1 MQRLNRSILGQ
12 RLLIACVGIAS
23 LTLASSFTH
32 AETIRKITSEGSI
45 TLTNSKAGAST
56 RRSANRQRSAN
67 GQYAYIMQNDNGE
80 NLLTNIT
87 RRSESDRFNNY
98 DRQVKKTF
106 YAESNIHQYK
116 NYGATEAAVSAS
128 SNGNKNAYDALLA
141 DAARRHNLDAGLM
154 KAIMHTES
162 GFNANARSPV
172 GAQGL
177 MQLMPATAQRFGVGN
192 AWDPAQNIEG
202 SAKYLRWLLNRFNG
216 RVDHVLAGYN
226 AGEGNVDKYGGIP
239 PFRETQDYV
248 RRVLSRYNNLY
259 ANQSLPAQ
267 SASSNSNSGT
277 IRPVSL
283 ALNSASNP
291 TSSDSAYTQSA
302 FAALGQPK

>member
-1 MQRLNRSILGQ
+1 MQRLGLSILGQ
-12 RLLIACVGIAS
+12 HLLAACVGIS
-23 LTLASSFTH
+23 ILSLASNVSH
-32 AETIRKITSEGSI
+32 ADTIRKVSADGSI
-45 TLTNSKAGAST
+45 TLTNNSSSGRRASG
-56 RRSANRQRSAN
+56 N

-80 NLLTNIT
+80 NLLTNVT
-87 RRSESDRFNNY
+87 RRAESDRFNDY
-98 DRQVKKTF
+98 DRQVKKT
-106 YAESNIHQYK
+106 YYPESNIHQYQ

-128 SNGNKNAYDALLA
+128 GSRNKNAYDALIA
-141 DAARRHNLDAGLM
+141 DAASRHRIDAALM

-162 GFNANARSPV
+162 GFNPNARSPV

-177 MQLMPATAQRFGVGN
+177 MQLMPATARRFNVSN

-202 SAKYLRWLLNRFNG
+202 SAKYIRWLLTRFNG

-259 ANQSLPAQ
+259 ANQSFQAQ
-267 SASSNSNSGT
+267 ASTTN
-277 IRPVSL
+277 RPVSL
-283 ALNSASNP
+283 AMNSNP
-291 TSSDSAYTQSA
+291 AITSDSAYTQSA
-302 FAALGQPK
+302 VAALGAPK

>member
-1 MQRLNRSILGQ
+1 MQRLDQSILWQ
-12 RLLIACVGIAS
+12 RLFITCIGISSLS
-23 LTLASSFTH
+23 LTSTFSH
-32 AETIRKITSEGSI
+32 AETIRKITTDGSI
-45 TLTNSKAGAST
+45 TLTNTSGRTA
-56 RRSANRQRSAN
+56 RRSNHSSNSSGN
-67 GQYAYIMQNDNGE
+67 GQYAYIMQNDSGE
-80 NLLTNIT
+80 NLLTNVT

-116 NYGATEAAVSAS
+116 DFGSTEAAVSPS
-128 SNGNKNAYDALLA
+128 SSGNKNAFDALIA
-141 DAARRHNLDAGLM
+141 DAAARHRIDPGLM

-177 MQLMPATAQRFGVGN
+177 MQLMPATARRFNVTD
-192 AWDPAQNIEG
+192 AWNPAQNIEG
-202 SAKYLRWLLNRFNG
+202 SAKYIRWLLTRFNG
-216 RVDHVLAGYN
+216 RIDHVLAGYN

-259 ANQSLPAQ
+259 ANQNFQVQPVTANT
-267 SASSNSNSGT
+267 SNP
-277 IRPVSL
+277 RPVSL
-283 ALNSASNP
+283 ALNTSA
-291 TSSDSAYTQSA
+291 TSDSLYTQTAVS
-302 FAALGQPK
+302 ALGAPK